1 VRSSETLNSFS
12 GTGGPAAA
20 EVEAIERSAMR
31 ELIDFR
37 VPQLERLGYKK
48 LCRARSMLSAEP
60 VRCGDHCDQ
69 LECFRREST
78 LSAHARV
85 R

>member
-1 VRSSETLNSFS
+1 MRSSETLNSFS
-12 GTGGPAAA
+12 GTVGPAAA
-20 EVEAIERSAMR
+20 EVEASERSAMR

-48 LCRARSMLSAEP
+48 LAEQGGMSAEP

-78 LSAHARV
+78 LSAYARV